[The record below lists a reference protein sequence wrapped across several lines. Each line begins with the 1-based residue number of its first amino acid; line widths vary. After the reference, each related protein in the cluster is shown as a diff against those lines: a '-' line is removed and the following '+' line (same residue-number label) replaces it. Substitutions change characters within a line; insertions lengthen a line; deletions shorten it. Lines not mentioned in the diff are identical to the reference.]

1 MSKARELAEL
11 GAVYDSSAL
20 SNRNMVINGAM
31 QVAQRGTSSTGLGA
45 SSGYFTV
52 DRFAHNFNSTSGR
65 ITSTQE
71 SITDLPGFDKA
82 LKVACTTA
90 DTSLGAAEYFTIA
103 QSLEGSDVQRLKK
116 GTSSAEKVTASFYV
130 KGNAAATYAFEIQDQ
145 SSREISQLFSV
156 TTSWNRVVL
165 TFIADTS
172 GAITNT
178 NTYGL
183 GFSFWLAGGSNF
195 NSGNSSDLNTTWDA
209 VGGTA
214 GSRAAGISNFFDS
227 TSRTLFI
234 TGLQIEVGSE
244 ATPFE
249 HKSFAQELQAC
260 QRYFSK
266 SYPYSTAIG
275 ASASAGMRQT
285 TYEENNQG
293 AGYREKYD
301 IQFPV
306 ELRAN
311 PTITTYDSAG
321 TSGKCNYYIGTSS
334 TAGKTLNVSTPN
346 TRCFGG
352 YSDRATT
359 IGGWATHYTADAE
372 L

>member
-11 GAVYDSSAL
+11 GAVYDGGAL

-71 SITDLPGFDKA
+71 SITDLPGFNKA

-90 DTSLGAAEYFTIA
+90 DTSLGAAEYFTIS

-116 GTSSAEKVTASFYV
+116 GTSSAEKVTVSFYV
-130 KGNAAATYAFEIQDQ
+130 KGNAAATYAFELQDQ

-172 GAITNT
+172 GGITNT

-183 GFSFWLAGGSNF
+183 GFSFFLAAGSNF
-195 NSGNSSDLNTTWDA
+195 NSGSSGDLNTTWNA
-209 VGGTA
+209 VGSD
-214 GSRAAGISNFFDS
+214 GSRAAGISNFLDS

-234 TGLQIEVGSE
+234 TGVQIEVGES

-249 HKSFAQELQAC
+249 HRSFADELARC
-260 QRYFSK
+260 QRYFYQENTTGSDA
-266 SYPYSTAIG
+266 SGGLGVAAATTAI
-275 ASASAGMRQT
+275 T
-285 TYEENNQG
+285 F
-293 AGYREKYD
+293 D
-301 IQFPV
+301 HPLPV
-306 ELRAN
+306 IMRAN
-311 PTITTYDSAG
+311 PSVSLTSADLRVG
-321 TSGKCNYYIGTSS
+321 DTVSQGFTTSS
-334 TAGKTLNVSTPN
+334 GSISISSYCGSARGVYNLNGFS
-346 TRCFGG
+346 GL
-352 YSDRATT
+352 T
-359 IGGWATHYTADAE
+359 IYRTYLHEPDATHPGIVMFNAE

>member
-11 GAVYDSSAL
+11 GAAYDSGAL
-20 SNRNMVINGAM
+20 SNRNMVYNGAM
-31 QVAQRGTSSTGLGA
+31 QVAQRGASSTGLGA
-45 SSGYFTV
+45 TSGYYTV
-52 DRFAHNFNSTSGR
+52 DRFAHNFGGSTSGR
-65 ITSTQE
+65 LTSTQE

-90 DTSLGAAEYFTIA
+90 DTSLASNEYFTIA
-103 QSLEGSDVQRLKK
+103 QSLEGSDCQRLNK
-116 GTSSAEKVTASFYV
+116 GTSSAEKVTVSFYV
-130 KGNAAATYAFEIQDQ
+130 KGNAAATYAFELQDQ

-183 GFSFWLAGGSNF
+183 GFSFWLVAGSNY
-195 NSGNSSDLNTTWDA
+195 NSGDSADLNSTWNA
-209 VGGTA
+209 VGND

-234 TGLQIEVGSE
+234 TGVQMEVGES

-249 HKSFAQELQAC
+249 HRSFGDELVSC
-260 QRYFSK
+260 YRY
-266 SYPYSTAIG
+266 YQQLTNTVGTVYIGINQPYSTNSVFGMIKDYIVPMRAVPTVSQSGNFAFAQSDSTAINAGAIG
-275 ASASAGMRQT
+275 NLAAG
-285 TYEENNQG
+285 
-293 AGYREKYD
+293 
-301 IQFPV
+301 P
-306 ELRAN
+306 
-311 PTITTYDSAG
+311 
-321 TSGKCNYYIGTSS
+321 SGW
-334 TAGKTLNVSTPN
+334 
-346 TRCFGG
+346 
-352 YSDRATT
+352 YS
-359 IGGWATHYTADAE
+359 GGWTGGSGMVYGGASVVYWENGAKLKADAE

>member
-11 GAVYDSSAL
+11 GAVYDSGAL
-20 SNRNMVINGAM
+20 SNRNMVYNGAM

-45 SSGYFTV
+45 TSGYYTV
-52 DRFAHNFNSTSGR
+52 DRFATNFGGSTSGR
-65 ITSTQE
+65 ITMTQE
-71 SITDLPGFDKA
+71 SITDLAGFSKA
-82 LKVACTTA
+82 LKIACTTA
-90 DTSLGAAEYFTIA
+90 DTSLASSEYFTIA
-103 QSLEGSDVQRLKK
+103 QSLEGSDCQRLKK
-116 GTSSAEKVTASFYV
+116 GTSSAEKVTVSFYV
-130 KGNAAATYAFEIQDQ
+130 KGNAAATYVFELQDQ
-145 SSREISQLFSV
+145 SSREISQQFSV

-195 NSGNSSDLNTTWDA
+195 NSGDSADLNSTWNA
-209 VGGTA
+209 VGND

-249 HKSFAQELQAC
+249 HRPFGDELARC
-260 QRYFSK
+260 QRYYFQSP
-266 SYPYSTAIG
+266 SY
-275 ASASAGMRQT
+275 SAGSSGTGADVQF
-285 TYEENNQG
+285 YHSYLKSANNWEWSTG
-293 AGYREKYD
+293 F
-301 IQFPV
+301 FPV
-306 ELRAN
+306 EMRAN
-311 PTITTYDSAG
+311 PTLTSSDGATDGKIG
-321 TSGKCNYYIGTSS
+321 HWTSGGGGSTQGHDPWQVLPKTNRIVVNEYGTGSIYGFYFNY
-334 TAGKTLNVSTPN
+334 K
-346 TRCFGG
+346 
-352 YSDRATT
+352 
-359 IGGWATHYTADAE
+359 ADAE